1 MIAFCESV
9 TYDLDA
15 SRRQS
20 DVEIRMGSAAG
31 VHSLT
36 GVKSALKALRRFL
49 RSLWEGLGFGPE
61 TSAAGHYHAFISY
74 SWAADRGLAPALQH
88 GVQRLAKPWYRTRA
102 LRVFRDDSALAA
114 GADLNTILDT
124 LDASEYLI
132 LLASP
137 GAASRDWVQREVSYW
152 REHKSMDNLLIAV
165 TDGHVTWNERV
176 GDFDDESWKV
186 LPKALKGAFT
196 APKVYV
202 DFTWARGS
210 SDLTLKNTQFRN
222 AVVKLAA
229 PIHQLR
235 PEELDSLERTER
247 HRTVRA
253 ARIATGMLGI
263 LVTAAVALLILF
275 LVQHH
280 NAQAQRARAMLAR
293 SQRLAVDAVNRSS
306 ADPEAAVEEAL
317 KALRTARTSEARAAL
332 RLAASKA
339 VPETMFSAAQQSINA
354 VEVSTQGRIVT
365 SGLDGTVKIWNPRQ
379 RSTRPITLKGHR
391 GAVESA
397 VFAASGQEVLSAGDD
412 GTIRVWH
419 LETSAGPAAGDSDPP
434 GDRLPGGLRPGRTPR
449 ALRRGR
455 WHSPDLGPF
464 TPTLAADGVAR
475 SPRRGPLGGLLA

>member
-102 LRVFRDDSALAA
+102 FRVFRDDSALAA

-196 APKVYV
+196 APQGVRRLHLG
-202 DFTWARGS
+202 ARLS
-210 SDLTLKNTQFRN
+210 RSDSQEHTVPKRSGQTGRTHPPAQTGR
-222 AVVKLAA
+222 ARQPGTHGAA
-229 PIHQLR
+229 PHSPRR
-235 PEELDSLERTER
+235 PYCHR
-247 HRTVRA
+247 HVRHP
-253 ARIATGMLGI
+253 RYR
-263 LVTAAVALLILF
+263 AVALLILF

-317 KALRTARTSEARAAL
+317 GKRYGPPAR
-332 RLAASKA
+332 
-339 VPETMFSAAQQSINA
+339 
-354 VEVSTQGRIVT
+354 
-365 SGLDGTVKIWNPRQ
+365 
-379 RSTRPITLKGHR
+379 
-391 GAVESA
+391 
-397 VFAASGQEVLSAGDD
+397 
-412 GTIRVWH
+412 
-419 LETSAGPAAGDSDPP
+419 
-434 GDRLPGGLRPGRTPR
+434 LRPGPR
-449 ALRRGR
+449 CASRPAKPFLKPCSPLRSSRSMR
-455 WHSPDLGPF
+455 WRCQRKAGS
-464 TPTLAADGVAR
+464 
-475 SPRRGPLGGLLA
+475 